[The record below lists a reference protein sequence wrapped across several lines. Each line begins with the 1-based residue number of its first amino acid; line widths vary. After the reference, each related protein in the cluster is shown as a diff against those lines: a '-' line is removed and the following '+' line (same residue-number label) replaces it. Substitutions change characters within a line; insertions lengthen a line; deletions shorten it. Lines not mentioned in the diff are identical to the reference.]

1 MGMTVKRNRDTRTP
15 RVIMHKVADI
25 RGGVSVYSSDLG
37 GDYLREGAVLS
48 AADEKGIC
56 HVVKFAQVVAEV
68 QASDKTIKVG
78 KFHNFAV
85 GNFIMSGVGGK
96 AYAITAIDTTSSKT
110 YDTITIGTAIGA
122 VAKDGF
128 IIEAA
133 AQSAD
138 TSSALKYVPQTIV
151 GTGKV
156 VEKGGNIDTDAW
168 LIAVTKGNPLPDC
181 IAEHLKGII
190 NY

>member
-1 MGMTVKRNRDTRTP
+1 MSMTVTRRKDVRTP

-68 QASDKTIKVG
+68 GASDKTIKVK

-85 GNFIMSGVGGK
+85 GNFIMAGVGGK
-96 AYAITAIDTTSSKT
+96 AYAITAIDTTSSKS

-122 VAKDGF
+122 ISKNGF

-138 TSSALKYVPQTIV
+138 TSSALKYTPQTIV
-151 GTGKV
+151 GTGKRV
-156 VEKGGNIDTDAW
+156 VQGGNIDTDAW
-168 LIAVTKGNPLPDC
+168 LIAVTKDNPLPDC
-181 IAEHLKGII
+181 IAEPLKGII

>member
-25 RGGVSVYSSDLG
+25 RGGVSVYSSDL
-37 GDYLREGAVLS
+37 
-48 AADEKGIC
+48 
-56 HVVKFAQVVAEV
+56 QVG
-68 QASDKTIKVG
+68 ASDTQIKVA

-85 GNFIMSGVGGK
+85 GNFIMSDVGGK

-168 LIAVTKGNPLPDC
+168 LIAVTKGNPLPES
-181 IAEHLKGII
+181 AT
-190 NY
+190 

>member
-1 MGMTVKRNRDTRTP
+1 MGMTVKKRKDTRTP

-25 RGGVSVYSSDLG
+25 RGGVSVYSSELG

-48 AADEKGIC
+48 AADVKGIC
-56 HVVKFAQVVAEV
+56 HLVKYAQVVAAV
-68 QASDKTIKVG
+68 GASDTQIKVA
-78 KFHNFAV
+78 KFHNLAV
-85 GNFIMSGVGGK
+85 GNYIMSQVGGK
-96 AYAITAIDTTSSKT
+96 AYAITAIDTASNKT

-122 VAKDGF
+122 VDKDGF

-133 AQSAD
+133 AESAD
-138 TSSALKYVPQTIV
+138 TSSALKYIPQTIV
-151 GTGKV
+151 GTGK
-156 VEKGGNIDTDAW
+156 EFKQGDNIDTDAW

>member
-1 MGMTVKRNRDTRTP
+1 MGMTVQRRKDTRTP

-37 GDYLREGAVLS
+37 GDWLREGAVLS

-56 HVVKFAQVVAEV
+56 HVVKCAQVTAEV
-68 QASDKTIKVG
+68 GASDTQIKVA

-96 AYAITAIDTTSSKT
+96 AYAITAIDTAPSKT

-122 VAKDGF
+122 VAKGGF
-128 IIEAA
+128 IIEASA
-133 AQSAD
+133 ESAD
-138 TSSALKYVPQTIV
+138 ASSALKYVPQTIV
-151 GTGKV
+151 GTGKQV
-156 VEKGGNIDTDAW
+156 VKGGNIDTDAW
-168 LIAVTKGNPLPDC
+168 LMAVTKGNPLPEC